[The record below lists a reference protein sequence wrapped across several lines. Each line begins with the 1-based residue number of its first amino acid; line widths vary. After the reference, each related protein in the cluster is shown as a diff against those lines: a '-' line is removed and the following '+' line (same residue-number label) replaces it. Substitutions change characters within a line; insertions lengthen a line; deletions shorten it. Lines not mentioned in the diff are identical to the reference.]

1 MRRNKTG
8 TVAGDTAMLPPPAYT
23 PIKENEQVLLSFGIT
38 ADHIAALPL
47 IVQSGPAFLVLEIR
61 SEEVLPLLRPVAPA
75 MELLAAQYHLAGFC
89 LFYRNNGQDDEVE
102 VRLFPGIREQRGAG
116 RGLKKEPEWE
126 IHDPIHHCAAAM
138 VCYLYDIAMIKKEV
152 MRLHIKGQPEQT
164 SRPDIPVAVR
174 LQLRDGKIRG
184 IFPVTDL

>member
-1 MRRNKTG
+1 MRRNKPG

-89 LFYRNNGQDDEVE
+89 LFYRNNGQDDDVV
-102 VRLFPGIREQRGAG
+102 VRLFPGIVEKYRAG
-116 RGLKKEPEWE
+116 RGRKKGAEWE
-126 IHDPIHHCAAAM
+126 VHDPIHHSAAAL

-152 MRLHIKGQPEQT
+152 MRLRIKGQTEQAFG
-164 SRPDIPVAVR
+164 PDVPVAVR
-174 LQLRDGKIRG
+174 LHLHDGKIRG